1 MKRELNSGEVMDEL
15 TNLFILR
22 GVPASIRS
30 DGGPELIAEAVR
42 GSTAAV
48 GAKTAHIEPRL
59 PWQNGRGEGF
69 NARLRDDL
77 LNGEAFYSLREARS
91 SSKMEETLRYQT
103 TSQCIVL
110 PPTGARNDRANGV
123 QANHALTFKPG
134 HLGSA
139 NQKPKQR
146 QHVRTDNLRAEFF
159 GLKELINDE

>member
-1 MKRELNSGEVMDEL
+1 MIDPEPSVSLIRYCFLVTALGEGWRRGGVWRQSLVGL
-15 TNLFILR
+15 TTF
-22 GVPASIRS
+22 PS
-30 DGGPELIAEAVR
+30 
-42 GSTAAV
+42 
-48 GAKTAHIEPRL
+48 KPRL